1 MSQPLS
7 LPPGATPAGPTIA
20 ALESAHVVRA
30 LGALASLH
38 RLAAFRLLVTAGP
51 GGLAAGTIAARLGV
65 SASALSFHLSALAG
79 AGLVTQVRRGRS
91 IIYRADFA
99 AMQGLVG
106 YLTDNCCGGVPCT
119 PTPQACSPAPQA
131 YTSVPGAAL

>member
-1 MSQPLS
+1 MIALPNPLPADQPAS
-7 LPPGATPAGPTIA
+7 RDSA
-20 ALESAHVVRA
+20 AIEAAHIVRA
-30 LGALASLH
+30 LGALASEH

-51 GGLAAGTIAARLGV
+51 GGLAAGSIASELGV

-79 AGLVTQVRRGRS
+79 AGLVTQLRRGRS

-106 YLTDNCCGGVPCT
+106 YLTDNCCGGVPCG
-119 PTPQACSPAPQA
+119 PPPVSCAPPA
-131 YTSVPGAAL
+131 GAGA